1 MKNPTSKKINKSTKN
16 YLICGGLAVTLI
28 ITLLLIYAWIA
39 KVDILAC
46 LNTKYAW
53 LAYGAIFIYA
63 TIGLT
68 LIVRDKIRRM

>member
-1 MKNPTSKKINKSTKN
+1 MKKPTSKKINKSTKN
-16 YLICGGLAVTLI
+16 YLICGGIAVLLI
-28 ITLLLIYAWIA
+28 LSLLLIYAWIA
-39 KVDILAC
+39 KIDVLAC